1 VKLGAENR
9 TKLVLAGAL
18 LVVAVALG
26 ARFVGSLG
34 GGSSSAAAPVAT
46 TASASLPDPPAPR
59 SAAKSHASGK
69 KPASG
74 RSLDPTLR
82 FDLLKASEDTKYEGT
97 GRDVFRAFVE
107 PPPRL
112 VAPVV
117 KNPQQTLAQN
127 TPPPPPPLPPIDL
140 KFYGFAISKPGEAK
154 RIFLIQGEDVFI
166 AKEGDIVDRRYKVV
180 RISPNAVEILDVL
193 SNNRQSIPLSG

>member
-9 TKLVLAGAL
+9 TTLMTAVVL
-18 LVVAVALG
+18 LVVAVVLG

-34 GGSSSAAAPVAT
+34 GGSSSAAAPPSTIAPVPAET
-46 TASASLPDPPAPR
+46 LAPQRTPKGHSSA
-59 SAAKSHASGK
+59 K
-69 KPASG
+69 KPASA

-82 FDLLKASEDTKYEGT
+82 FDLLKASEETKYEGT

-107 PPPRL
+107 IPKILTPPVRDPK
-112 VAPVV
+112 VAD
-117 KNPQQTLAQN
+117 N
-127 TPPPPPPLPPIDL
+127 TPPPPPPPPPIDL

-154 RIFLIQGEDVFI
+154 RIFLISHDQDVFI

-193 SNNRQSIPLSG
+193 SNNRQSIPLTQG

>member
-1 VKLGAENR
+1 MKLGAENR
-9 TKLVLAGAL
+9 TKLVVAGAL

-34 GGSSSAAAPVAT
+34 GASSSAAAPVAT
-46 TASASLPDPPAPR
+46 TASASLPDTPAPR
-59 SAAKSHASGK
+59 AAAKSRASGK
-69 KPASG
+69 KPVSA

-82 FDLLKASEDTKYEGT
+82 FDLLKASEDTKYEGA
-97 GRDVFRAFVE
+97 GRDVFRVFVE

-117 KNPQQTLAQN
+117 KTQAQVP
-127 TPPPPPPLPPIDL
+127 TGPPPPPPLPPIDL
-140 KFYGFAISKPGEAK
+140 KFYGFAISKPGESK
-154 RIFLIQGEDVFI
+154 RIFLINGEDVFI